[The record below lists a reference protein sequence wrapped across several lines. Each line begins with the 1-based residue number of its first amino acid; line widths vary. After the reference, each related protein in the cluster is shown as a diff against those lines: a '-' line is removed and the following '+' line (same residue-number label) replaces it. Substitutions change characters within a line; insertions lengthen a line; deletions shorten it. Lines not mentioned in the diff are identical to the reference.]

1 MDRQVFKGLKVLDFT
16 WVAAGPIL
24 TQSLADHGAMVVR
37 VESATRPDIL
47 RMAPPYKDKKTG
59 IDRSG
64 YFARFNSSKYGVS
77 LNLNHP
83 RAASVVRRLVAW
95 CDVVVENFTPGSME
109 KWGFEYEELCKLKPD
124 LIMLSTSNQGQTGP
138 HSHHPGHGGILTSLA
153 GFTHLTGWDDQEPCQ
168 AYGALTDFI
177 TPLLGAAVLIGALE
191 FRRRTGQGQ
200 YLDLSQ
206 YEGSL
211 LTLGPVMLDWFA
223 NDHEATRM
231 GNRSPHAA
239 PHGAYPCQG
248 EDKWCVVAVETPE
261 EWQALCHAL
270 GQPALADDPRFSSPE
285 QRQQNQD
292 ALDRIIAAWT
302 SQRTA
307 QEVMHTLQE
316 QGVPAGVVQNP
327 AEVLEDPQ
335 LRHRGHFK
343 VLEHPQIG
351 PQHYEM
357 PPFQL
362 SRTPAEL
369 QMPSPCVGQHNE
381 YIYREV
387 LGIPD
392 EEFVELLVEGVL
404 E

>member
-1 MDRQVFKGLKVLDFT
+1 MDHLVFEGLKVLDFT

-37 VESATRPDIL
+37 VESSTRPDIL
-47 RMAPPYKDKKTG
+47 RMAPPYKDGKAG

-64 YFARFNSSKYGVS
+64 YFARFNSDKYGVS

-83 RAASVVRRLVAW
+83 RAASVIRRLVNW
-95 CDVVVENFTPGSME
+95 CDVVVENFTPGSM
-109 KWGFEYEELCKLKPD
+109 KTWGFDYEELRKLKPD
-124 LIMLSTSNQGQTGP
+124 IIMLSTSNQGQTGP

-153 GFTHLTGWDDQEPCQ
+153 GFTHLTGWDDREPCQ
-168 AYGALTDFI
+168 PFGALTDFI
-177 TPLLGAAVLIGALE
+177 TPLLGTIALIGALE

-206 YEGSL
+206 YESSL

-223 NDHEATRM
+223 NGREAPRM
-231 GNRSPHAA
+231 GNRSPHTA

-248 EDKWCVVAVETPE
+248 EDKWCAVAVESE
-261 EWQALCHAL
+261 AEWRALCQAM
-270 GQPALADDPRFSSPE
+270 GQPALSDEPRFSSME
-285 QRQQNQD
+285 QRMQNQD
-292 ALDRIIAAWT
+292 ALDELIAAWT

-307 QEVMHTLQE
+307 QEVMQTLQG

-327 AEVLEDPQ
+327 SEVLDDPQ
-335 LRHRGHFK
+335 LRHRDVFH
-343 VLEHPQIG
+343 VLEHAEIG
-351 PQHYEM
+351 PHTYGM
-357 PPFQL
+357 PPFHL

-369 QMPSPCVGQHNE
+369 RMPSPCVGQHNE

-387 LGIPD
+387 LGMPE